1 LSLSIFSTSFITN
14 LQLNLSLSL
23 SLLTFSPKIFDLITK
38 KKPAIDRKTFPP
50 PHTPSPGVVRRL
62 HAPPSSSSS
71 STSLLKQ
78 HSWSPDLI
86 REEAW
91 SKRQDVSRRHRYLR
105 RGKSL
110 TDEDLDELKASFE
123 LGFGFGSPEMA
134 DQRLSDTLPALELY
148 FAVQK
153 SYNDAVS
160 NKSTT
165 TSSSSLSSDGDTS
178 PHNSVYRNSD
188 DPQTVKTKLKQW
200 ARVVACTVN
209 QSPPR

>member
-1 LSLSIFSTSFITN
+1 MGRPNITKSATLPLSLHSFITN
-14 LQLNLSLSL
+14 LQL
-23 SLLTFSPKIFDLITK
+23 TFLFPSKISTKIFDIFT

-62 HAPPSSSSS
+62 HAPPLS

-91 SKRQDVSRRHRYLR
+91 SKRQDISRHRHRR

-123 LGFGFGSPEMA
+123 LGFGFGSPEIA
-134 DQRLSDTLPALELY
+134 DPRLSDTLPALELY

-160 NKSTT
+160 NKSA
-165 TSSSSLSSDGDTS
+165 TSSSSLSDGDTS
-178 PHNSVYRNSD
+178 PHHTVYQTSMYKPNKYMYIHRSD
-188 DPQTVKTKLKQW
+188 YKL
-200 ARVVACTVN
+200 
-209 QSPPR
+209 

>member
-1 LSLSIFSTSFITN
+1 
-14 LQLNLSLSL
+14 
-23 SLLTFSPKIFDLITK
+23 
-38 KKPAIDRKTFPP
+38 
-50 PHTPSPGVVRRL
+50 
-62 HAPPSSSSS
+62 
-71 STSLLKQ
+71 
-78 HSWSPDLI
+78 
-86 REEAW
+86 
-91 SKRQDVSRRHRYLR
+91 
-105 RGKSL
+105 L

-123 LGFGFGSPEMA
+123 LGFGFGSPENA
-134 DQRLSDTLPALELY
+134 DPRLSNTLPALELY

-165 TSSSSLSSDGDTS
+165 SSSSLSDGDTS
-178 PHNSVYRNSD
+178 PHHTVYQTSD

>member
-1 LSLSIFSTSFITN
+1 MR
-14 LQLNLSLSL
+14 
-23 SLLTFSPKIFDLITK
+23 LTT
-38 KKPAIDRKTFPP
+38 IDRKTFPP

-62 HAPPSSSSS
+62 HAPPSSS
-71 STSLLKQ
+71 TSLLKQ

-91 SKRQDVSRRHRYLR
+91 SKRQDDSRHRHRR

-123 LGFGFGSPEMA
+123 LGFGFGSPKIA
-134 DQRLSDTLPALELY
+134 DPRLSNTLPALELY

-160 NKSTT
+160 NKS
-165 TSSSSLSSDGDTS
+165 SSSLSSDGDTS
-178 PHNSVYRNSD
+178 RHNSVYRTSD